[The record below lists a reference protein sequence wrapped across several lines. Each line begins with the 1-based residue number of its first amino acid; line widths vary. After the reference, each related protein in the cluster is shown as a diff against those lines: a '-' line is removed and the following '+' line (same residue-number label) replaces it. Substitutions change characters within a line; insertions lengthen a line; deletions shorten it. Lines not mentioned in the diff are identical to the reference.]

1 MKLILSIL
9 LIFIFS
15 FSSIVATAKTLPK
28 KVFKIDIHSS
38 NYEIENLGANPSG
51 DKVTWEKV
59 KLDEGTVE
67 DVYLVGTYIHDTLLN
82 DHGIDIAEN
91 TIIANS
97 WKKSM
102 LFFDLAYGLTDKLT
116 IFTNISYENAMLD
129 YTDEYVAI
137 SEIINTSAV
146 GEATGYNAVP
156 NKAEANHLNDTFVG
170 FKYALK
176 NFSLAYKGTWG
187 FLKTGHDSTEKEMSD
202 GVQELETSRGYDQ
215 HHILAFYDL
224 EMVKIPIE
232 LTAGYIYLG
241 EMTQN
246 FLDNRNI
253 KFKPGNMVVGK
264 INLPFQLTK
273 KIKLSTSLTGII
285 HGEDEY
291 KDGNSAFSN
300 TDPAAT
306 RNSGYADYTTV
317 PDSDGEVLIGKVEL
331 SYQPK
336 RYIRG
341 FVNGTFVIDN
351 TISGVLY
358 NFPGRLEPGNMI
370 GFGVTLFAKH

>member
-1 MKLILSIL
+1 MKIIIPL
-9 LIFIFS
+9 LLTLIFS
-15 FSSIVATAKTLPK
+15 FSSILATTKTLPK
-28 KVFKIDIHSS
+28 RIFKIDIHSS
-38 NYEIENLGANPSG
+38 NYEVVNLGANPSG

-59 KLDEGTVE
+59 KLEEGTVA
-67 DVYLVGTYIHDTLLN
+67 DIYLIGTYMNNVLLGQ
-82 DHGIDIAEN
+82 GIADIAEN
-91 TIIANS
+91 TLIANS
-97 WKKSM
+97 WKKSK

-137 SEIINTSAV
+137 SEIINNSAV
-146 GEATGYNAVP
+146 GEATNYNAVP
-156 NKAEANHLNDTFVG
+156 DKAEANHLNDTFIG
-170 FKYALK
+170 FKYAFK
-176 NFSLAYKGTWG
+176 NFSFAYKGTWG
-187 FLKTGHDSTEKEMSD
+187 FLKTGHDSTEKDMSD

-215 HHILAFYDL
+215 HHFLTFYDI

-241 EMTQN
+241 QMTQN

-264 INLPFQLTK
+264 INIPFMLSKT
-273 KIKLSTSLTGII
+273 IKLSTSLTGIL

-291 KDGNSAFSN
+291 KGGNSEFSN

-306 RNSGYADYTTV
+306 LNSGYTDFTTV
-317 PDSDGEVLIGKVEL
+317 PDSDGKVLIGKVEL

-336 RYIRG
+336 KYIRG
-341 FVNGTFVIDN
+341 FVNGTFILDN

-370 GFGVTLFAKH
+370 GFGVTLFGKH